1 MAIINFLNS
10 LNNLIIEAIN
20 FVQDIL
26 LYLADKQR

>member
-26 LYLADKQR
+26 LYLADKQG

>member
-10 LNNLIIEAIN
+10 LNNLIIETIN

>member
-10 LNNLIIEAIN
+10 LNNLIIETIN
-20 FVQDIL
+20 FVQDNL